1 MSTAKAVSFI
11 VLLCDSYDEEA
22 KKELE
27 GIINL
32 YVKRLKRWKL
42 ERVSTLEI

>member
-1 MSTAKAVSFI
+1 MDMTKAVSFI
-11 VLLCDSYDEEA
+11 VLLCESYNEEA

-27 GIINL
+27 GTINL

-42 ERVSTLEI
+42 EKVSTLEI

>member
-1 MSTAKAVSFI
+1 MNAAKAVSFI
-11 VLLCDSYDEEA
+11 VLLCESYSEEA

-27 GIINL
+27 GTIDL

-42 ERVSTLEI
+42 EKVSTLEI